1 MYRIDNVM
9 NDRDLL
15 NTPYI
20 NDDPYLRITESQRLK
35 EIIRNFEHDMWS
47 N

>member
-1 MYRIDNVM
+1 MD
-9 NDRDLL
+9 DRDLI

-20 NDDPYLRITESQRLK
+20 KENPYLRITESQRLK
-35 EIIRNFEHDMWS
+35 NIIRNFEHDMWS